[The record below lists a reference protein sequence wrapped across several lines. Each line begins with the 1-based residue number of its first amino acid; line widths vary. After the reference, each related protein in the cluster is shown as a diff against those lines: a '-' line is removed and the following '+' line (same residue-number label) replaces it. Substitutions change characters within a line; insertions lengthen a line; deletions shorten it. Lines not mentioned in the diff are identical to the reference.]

1 MGTEEAPRWLSA
13 LCQGHR
19 MQVMCDNTVS
29 HGSGDTVKRFCADKG
44 DSSVTPLLLACAK
57 SHVDIMIQYFT
68 HHTDIFSQ
76 MFQIGYC
83 QIKDLP

>member
-1 MGTEEAPRWLSA
+1 
-13 LCQGHR
+13 
-19 MQVMCDNTVS
+19 MQVMCDDIVS

-57 SHVDIMIQYFT
+57 SHVDVMIQYFT